1 LFLFLLMTGPA
12 HGTIEHER
20 QEPQHQEESH
30 SQTQTQ
36 STSKPTIMHTQLNN
50 TAFDTLLKNKRNENT
65 TPSSSPPSSSSPIQ
79 RMTSELSQSDG
90 LKQTHKQTI
99 NQKQRTLMLQTQRQH
114 TILLQKS
121 TNIVNTPNEFKCD
134 DIGVDVD
141 VDVDVE
147 KEDKVEFP
155 PQEKIQTIAKPF
167 SCPHCGY
174 SCSQKQN
181 MESHIRT
188 HTKEKPFEC
197 PFCSYRT
204 CDQSGLYKHVRVHT
218 GEKPFSCPFC
228 NYRASLK
235 AHVTSHIRTHTKEK
249 PFICPLCDYAAS
261 HKAAVKKHLI
271 RKHQSFGDSV
281 PLVMS
286 RVPSL
291 PLPSSSFNCKSSTSS
306 SSSSSSNF
314 EISSSSFSSSTLD
327 VQSSSSSSSSMP
339 IQCSFPLPSLSSFSN
354 SSPLSLPHF
363 SSRESAPLTHN
374 TTSFYGEGT
383 VSQQN
388 KSQHSPASA
397 LQDLFLMT
405 SPSTSLSTS
414 TPPPIEFDNI
424 STISTPNCSSFD
436 LFPSTFVHSGRM
448 FLPPA
453 TQ

>member
-1 LFLFLLMTGPA
+1 MIPQSLHEFACSPRCAVGQVTTHGAMGHEQQASQSSQPQPTMTMTMRHP
-12 HGTIEHER
+12 
-20 QEPQHQEESH
+20 P
-30 SQTQTQ
+30 
-36 STSKPTIMHTQLNN
+36 NN
-50 TAFDTLLKNKRNENT
+50 TTIDALLNIKRNEHAT
-65 TPSSSPPSSSSPIQ
+65 ASSESSSS
-79 RMTSELSQSDG
+79 SSSLEG
-90 LKQTHKQTI
+90 LKQEQIANQT
-99 NQKQRTLMLQTQRQH
+99 QRQRMLMLQTQRQH

-121 TNIVNTPNEFKCD
+121 INNPTLGKIPHELKSD
-134 DIGVDVD
+134 DVYAAGVGAG
-141 VDVDVE
+141 VDVE

-155 PQEKIQTIAKPF
+155 QQDQIPKIVKPF

-261 HKAAVKKHLI
+261 HKAAVKKHFT

-286 RVPSL
+286 HAPSL
-291 PLPSSSFNCKSSTSS
+291 PLPSPSFNCKSSTPSS
-306 SSSSSSNF
+306 SSSNSNF

-327 VQSSSSSSSSMP
+327 AQSSSSSSMP
-339 IQCSFPLPSLSSFSN
+339 IQCSFPLPSLSSLSSFSN
-354 SSPLSLPHF
+354 SSPHF

-374 TTSFYGEGT
+374 TTSLYGE
-383 VSQQN
+383 VHSSQQN
-388 KSQHSPASA
+388 KSQYSPASA
-397 LQDLFLMT
+397 SQDLFLMT

-414 TPPPIEFDNI
+414 TPPPIEFDSISNI
-424 STISTPNCSSFD
+424 STSNCSNFD
-436 LFPSTFVHSGRM
+436 LFPSTFVHSGRVI
-448 FLPPA
+448 LPPPA